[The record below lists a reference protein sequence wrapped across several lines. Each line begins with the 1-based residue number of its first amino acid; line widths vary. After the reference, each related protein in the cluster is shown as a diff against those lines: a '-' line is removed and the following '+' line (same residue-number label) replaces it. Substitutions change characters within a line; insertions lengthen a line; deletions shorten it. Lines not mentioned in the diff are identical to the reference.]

1 MKKLTSDRR
10 TRITRTLIRNA
21 FLDLLKKKK
30 IQDITI
36 KELCEHAGINRGTF
50 YSHFTDIYDLR
61 NQIEDE
67 MAQEV
72 QKAMEPL
79 LHANQNALTPITVTA
94 GIFECLKNNSD
105 LCVVT
110 LGEFGDKAFLYRII
124 NMGRQLCMETYS
136 QYYQH
141 ASPTEIEYFYAFIS
155 AGCIGLM
162 QKWLE
167 NGMTIRSEE
176 LAKMTESIIKN
187 GIGFLSQDF
196 HC

>member
-1 MKKLTSDRR
+1 MKKLTSDHR
-10 TRITRTLIRNA
+10 TRVTRTLIRTA
-21 FLDLLKKKK
+21 FLDLLKKKR

-61 NQIEDE
+61 NKIEDE
-67 MAQEV
+67 MTQEV

-79 LHANQNALTPITVTA
+79 FYDNERNLTPVAITA

-105 LCVVT
+105 LCAVT
-110 LGEFGDKAFLYRII
+110 LGEFGDKNFLYRIV
-124 NMGRQLCMETYS
+124 NMGRQLCMESYS
-136 QYYQH
+136 RYYEH
-141 ASPTEIEYFYAFIS
+141 ASPTDIEYFYAFIS

-176 LAKMTESIIKN
+176 LAEMTERIITD
-187 GIGFLSQDF
+187 GIGFLNRKKYG
-196 HC
+196 